1 MALDYLT
8 PGVGRQVHHSSIPFG
23 ILIFLTSHAHLIHHP
38 VVEAD
43 QRQMGL
49 RNDQVL
55 VISVIRNQRHPA
67 LNLQGALTHAR
78 QIVAVT

>member
-1 MALDYLT
+1 VL
-8 PGVGRQVHHSSIPFG
+8 HHELARLVKKICAGCAWSD
-23 ILIFLTSHAHLIHHP
+23 LIHHP